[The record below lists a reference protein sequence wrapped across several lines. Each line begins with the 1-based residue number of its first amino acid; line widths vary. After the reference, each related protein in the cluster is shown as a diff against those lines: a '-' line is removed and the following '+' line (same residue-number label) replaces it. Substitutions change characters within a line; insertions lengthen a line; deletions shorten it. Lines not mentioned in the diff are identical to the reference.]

1 MDVRPRFPIR
11 YAVSVARRW
20 HGWLLH
26 REPEDAD
33 QALWVAIL
41 TSDDTCDSIQRAVN
55 REMRR
60 MAKAYGYRTGRRD
73 PVAAYTE
80 DAGYRRVKSDPSMR
94 PSKIVRRTG
103 YRRDPNRH
111 AVARAKV
118 PAARRAEIARKGAAA
133 RWHRD
138 ENSFT
143 A

>member
-1 MDVRPRFPIR
+1 MIPGSPIR
-11 YAVSVARRW
+11 YAASVARRW
-20 HGWLLH
+20 HGWLLR

-33 QALWVAIL
+33 QALWLAIL
-41 TSDDTCDSIQRAVN
+41 SSDSTLDGIQRAVN

-80 DAGYRRVKSDPSMR
+80 DAGYRRIKAAPANR
-94 PSKIVRRTG
+94 PSKCARRTG
-103 YRRDPNRH
+103 YRRDPTRH

-118 PAARRAEIARKGAAA
+118 PPARRVEIARKGAKA

-138 ENSFT
+138 ENSS
-143 A
+143 AA